1 MRKLYKRHRHF
12 ILYVMNGTIA
22 TAVDMGIF
30 FILSDAVGLH
40 YLISN
45 IISVFFGI
53 LTSFELNSRFN
64 FKKTNLRFRRFI
76 FFSIICLL
84 GMGLGSL
91 LLTTFYVWIGFP
103 KFISKA
109 LSVILAGVFQF
120 FFNKNITFRK

>member
-1 MRKLYKRHRHF
+1 MKKLYNKHRHF

-53 LTSFELNSRFN
+53 LTSFELNYGFN

-76 FFSIICLL
+76 FFLIICLF
-84 GMGLGSL
+84 GM
-91 LLTTFYVWIGFP
+91 
-103 KFISKA
+103 
-109 LSVILAGVFQF
+109 
-120 FFNKNITFRK
+120 